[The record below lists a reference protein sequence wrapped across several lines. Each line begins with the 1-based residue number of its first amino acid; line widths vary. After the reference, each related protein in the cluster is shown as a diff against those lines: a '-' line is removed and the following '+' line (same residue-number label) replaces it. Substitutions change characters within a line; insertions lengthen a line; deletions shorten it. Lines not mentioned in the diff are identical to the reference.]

1 VFKMLKILIS
11 IVLLFILLIINIT
24 TCFAFYSTG
33 DWFIYRITQRVN
45 SFECILYQKVIIK
58 SIDIDLGYISYS
70 VDYLK
75 MQGDYWACVKFF
87 SLGDRPLLVYEN
99 IEKEPKIV
107 SLFTDPQHTGTFIIN
122 NTILKYQNGV
132 LVYAANYSE
141 TQMGACCTFIS
152 AYTIELVNSSYQD
165 LLLTIISRNTT
176 TTKSTTSVVEE
187 IFRNMNK
194 TLLITIILIIA
205 SFILGSLIG
214 YYLSAKSL
222 KKPKVDVLE
231 LCKLRNQIATKNFL
245 MKRR

>member
-1 VFKMLKILIS
+1 MLKILIS
-11 IVLLFILLIINIT
+11 IVLLFILLIINT
-24 TCFAFYSTG
+24 TICFAFYSTG

-75 MQGDYWACVKFF
+75 IQGDYWACVKFF
-87 SLGDRPLLVYEN
+87 SLKDRPLLIYEN
-99 IEKEPKIV
+99 IEKEPKTV

-132 LVYAANYSE
+132 LVYAANYSQ
-141 TQMGACCTFIS
+141 TQIGACCTFIS
-152 AYTIELVNSSYQD
+152 AYTIELVNSSNQD
-165 LLLTIISRNTT
+165 LLSTIISRNT

-194 TLLITIILIIA
+194 ALLTTIILIIA

-222 KKPKVDVLE
+222 KKTW
-231 LCKLRNQIATKNFL
+231 I
-245 MKRR
+245 M